1 MVKRIISVG
10 NKIKI
15 SFLISFCFVFFA
27 CYNPSKISFTNIS
40 SNYLVLSKNFN
51 LNICSY
57 KFDSKNCK
65 IYYKFNSQGLF
76 FQKDLKKNYFY
87 SYFKV
92 NYEIY
97 KKSNLKQI
105 LDSSSIRFMDTIHFN
120 NQAEIMDSFVVNMK
134 DGEDYVLSLYLTDVN
149 SKNNTTKYLYI
160 SCNNHFS
167 RNNFHLV
174 NENGVPY
181 VKNYIS
187 HKEKFDIICSDKQIQ
202 KLYVKYIKK
211 NFPIAEPP
219 YILSTNPPLSFKF
232 DSTFTIDINN
242 GSSDLISLSK
252 TGIYHFQ
259 TDTNQKEGLTV
270 FRFYDDFPEITSTD
284 QMLMPLIYITT
295 KSEFADLKN
304 SNNTKLAI
312 DNFWLDKAGNPD
324 RASELI
330 RSYYNRVQDANRFF
344 TSYTEG
350 WKTDRGMAYIIL
362 GQPLNVFHSATN
374 ETWYYGPDR
383 NMVSIT
389 LVFVKTLNP
398 FTDNDYTLQ
407 RSIEYKDI
415 WYNGVEN
422 WRR

>member
-51 LNICSY
+51 LNICGY
-57 KFDSKNCK
+57 KYDSETCR
-65 IYYKFNSQGLF
+65 IYYKFNSEGLF
-76 FQKDLKKNYFY
+76 YQKELKKNYFY
-87 SYFKV
+87 SYYKI
-92 NYEIY
+92 NYELY
-97 KKSNLKQI
+97 KNSNLKQI
-105 LDSSSIRFMDTIHFN
+105 SDSSSIRFMDTIHFN
-120 NQAEIMDSFVVNMK
+120 TQAEIMDSFAINMK
-134 DGEDYVLSLYLTDVN
+134 DGEDYVLSFKLTDVN
-149 SKNNTTKYLYI
+149 NKNNTTKYLYI
-160 SCNNHFS
+160 SCKDNFD
-167 RNNFHLV
+167 RNNFQLI
-174 NENGVPY
+174 NDNGIPY
-181 VKNYIS
+181 IKNFIS
-187 HKEKFDIICSDKQIQ
+187 KEEKFKIKCRDNQIK
-202 KLYVKYIKK
+202 KLYVKYLNR

-219 YILSTNPPLSFKF
+219 YTLSTYPPLSFKA
-232 DSTFTIDINN
+232 DSTFTVEINN
-242 GSSDLISLSK
+242 GSSDLISLTK

-270 FRFYDDFPEITSTD
+270 SRFSDDFPEITSTA

-295 KSEFADLKN
+295 KSEFAELKN
-304 SNNTKLAI
+304 SNTKLAI
-312 DNFWLDKAGNPD
+312 DNFWLDKAGNSD

-350 WKTDRGMAYIIL
+350 WKTDRGITYMIL
-362 GQPLNVFHSATN
+362 GPPLNVFRSATN

-383 NMVSIT
+383 NMISVT

-407 RSIEYKDI
+407 RSIEYKDA
-415 WYNGVEN
+415 WYTGVEN